1 MLDQVK
7 QDNQSVK
14 ISRHEFITMLEY
26 TEYIKIFIGLLAVV
40 DPFGTIPIFVA
51 LTADKTK
58 AELKIIEKQIV
69 FTVAFVL
76 LFALFLGEH
85 LLTFFGISI
94 HSFAVGGGIVLLM
107 LAISMLQAKVSG
119 IVQNRQEAEETEESD
134 SIAIVPLSIPL
145 LAGPGAI
152 SAVILYAHQ
161 GANFDH
167 SVMMAV
173 EIIAVCV
180 ILWLVLRSI
189 PWLSRY
195 LDRTWINILTR
206 IIGMLLVAL
215 AVEFIA
221 SGLKGLFPVLVS

>member
-1 MLDQVK
+1 
-7 QDNQSVK
+7 
-14 ISRHEFITMLEY
+14 MLEY

-51 LTADKTK
+51 LTAGRSVT
-58 AELKIIEKQIV
+58 ELRKIEKHIV
-69 FTVAFVL
+69 LTVTLVL
-76 LFALFLGEH
+76 FFALFFGEH
-85 LLTFFGISI
+85 LLSFFGISI

-119 IVQNRQEAEETEESD
+119 IVQNKEEAEETEASE

-152 SAVILYAHQ
+152 SAVILYAHR
-161 GANFDH
+161 GDH
-167 SVMMAV
+167 LDHYLMMAV
-173 EIIAVCV
+173 EIIAVCF
-180 ILWLVLRSI
+180 ILWVVIRSI
-189 PWLSRY
+189 PWISRNTGK
-195 LDRTWINILTR
+195 TWINIFTR

-221 SGLKGLFPVLVS
+221 NGLKGLFPVLAS